1 MRKVLFIVAISLLFV
16 IGCDDAN
23 KRKTEQL
30 PEVTGQQ
37 VTIVVDEDG
46 KPVAA
51 ASSVPLQIPESE
63 IVEEVQ
69 ETQDETK

>member
-16 IGCDDAN
+16 IGCDASA
-23 KRKTEQL
+23 KRNTEPL

-51 ASSVPLQIPESE
+51 ASSVPLQIPESD